1 MNHITGHGLIV
12 IAAANLKKSIRIT
25 TDRQPQTL
33 VTEGVQQ
40 Y

>member
-12 IAAANLKKSIRIT
+12 IAAANLIKSIRIT